1 MSPSI
6 LDICNFVRDFM
17 DLTLQLET
25 LFREE
30 DPRDASGWG
39 RKVLL
44 KRVLPFLR
52 RIGNRPG
59 LRKSEILQEELF
71 KTVQSIHNSDKEIVR
86 TLSDGGFV
94 SINLLEQ
101 FDV

>member
-1 MSPSI
+1 
-6 LDICNFVRDFM
+6 M

-44 KRVLPFLR
+44 KR
-52 RIGNRPG
+52 PG

-71 KTVQSIHNSDKEIVR
+71 KTVQSIHNSDIEIVR